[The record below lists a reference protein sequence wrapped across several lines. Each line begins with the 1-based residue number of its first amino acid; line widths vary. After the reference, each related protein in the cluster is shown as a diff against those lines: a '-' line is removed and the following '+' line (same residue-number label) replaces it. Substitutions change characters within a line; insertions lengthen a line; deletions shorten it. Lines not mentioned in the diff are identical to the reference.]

1 MTQHSDE
8 TSQHDE
14 THHEQQTSAEGTTTR
29 RAALVTTGLG
39 GTAGTLIGL
48 ATHGPAGLFFGVLG
62 TATVLAL
69 EYHGTPEEYA
79 AVTRAVR
86 AARRWLARA
95 REQRSLRAQEPDAL
109 PTGQPSSP
117 SPREADPDDE
127 TEPLPPLADLFGSA
141 RPQPHDDLLRSEFPA
156 RDAQG
161 ERLPISSHFTLS
173 QVLTRF
179 QPSLDRLFLGV
190 LPDGTPLYCA
200 AKDLCHVAL
209 AGATGGGKSSILRLL
224 LAQLCAAGASV
235 LLLNPHYTRFD
246 REAEPP
252 EDWTPFEPFLLHD
265 PMECRRYE
273 VIEFYLKQI
282 ATELLPNRLDKYAH
296 SEPLGKPYFLAIEEL
311 PAIVAR
317 IKHAPDYLAQIVRE
331 GRKVGIFLITVAQD
345 FLVSTIAPGG
355 GGAVRDCYRTA
366 YYVGGDATTARIL
379 LDKAARLLPEAEL
392 GQGTVLL
399 RCQKVPLVKEARVV
413 LVPYVD
419 NRALYRLL
427 GPSRYVPAAAP
438 RWQPAE
444 EVPLEQ
450 LRPEQVLRQRQG
462 QEYEQQR
469 RNAPLLQRES
479 PPAPPVFPTP
489 APMGPRAVPAR
500 LQQVAQVY
508 EPGMPLARLAERLG
522 VSEEKA
528 LVWLRE
534 ARARGLLIGRER
546 QPPQQESTREPYPV
560 AIAPTIQGPEPQRQQ
575 PGLLERAVA
584 AYRAGARSQSKLASA
599 LGISAWEAR
608 LLMPKVQAEIERQDG
623 PGT

>member
-1 MTQHSDE
+1 MTLYEDPQREAPQQHEDE
-8 TSQHDE
+8 PAPL
-14 THHEQQTSAEGTTTR
+14 AEGTVAR
-29 RAALVTTGLG
+29 RATLLTTGLG
-39 GTAGTLIGL
+39 GASGTLIGL

-62 TATVLAL
+62 TAAVLAL

-79 AVTRAVR
+79 AVTRSVR
-86 AARRWLARA
+86 VARRWLARA
-95 REQRSLRAQEPDAL
+95 REQRTTRESQETDVP
-109 PTGQPSSP
+109 PTRHP
-117 SPREADPDDE
+117 SPYNDVTDDNDEE
-127 TEPLPPLADLFGSA
+127 TEPLPWLPDPFGDPA
-141 RPQPHDDLLRSEFPA
+141 PHDDLFGEEPAEPREQALRFA
-156 RDAQG
+156 V
-161 ERLPISSHFTLS
+161 SSHFTLS

-379 LDKAARLLPEAEL
+379 LDKPARLLPEAEL

>member
-1 MTQHSDE
+1 MTLYEDPQQHE
-8 TSQHDE
+8 PAPL
-14 THHEQQTSAEGTTTR
+14 AEGTVAR
-29 RAALVTTGLG
+29 RATLLTTGLG
-39 GTAGTLIGL
+39 GASGTLIGL

-62 TATVLAL
+62 TAAVLAL

-79 AVTRAVR
+79 AVTRSVR

-95 REQRSLRAQEPDAL
+95 REQRTTREDQETDVP
-109 PTGQPSSP
+109 PTRHP
-117 SPREADPDDE
+117 SPYNDVTDDNDEE
-127 TEPLPPLADLFGSA
+127 TEPLPWLPDPFGDPA
-141 RPQPHDDLLRSEFPA
+141 PHDDLFGEEPAEPREQALRFA
-156 RDAQG
+156 V
-161 ERLPISSHFTLS
+161 SSHFTLS
-173 QVLTRF
+173 QVLTRV

-190 LPDGTPLYCA
+190 LPDGTPIFCA

-252 EDWTPFEPFLLHD
+252 EDWTPFAPYLVHD
-265 PMECRRYE
+265 PMECRRYD

-282 ATELLPNRLDKYAH
+282 ATELLPRRLEKYAR

-379 LDKAARLLPEAEL
+379 LDKPARQLPEAEL

-427 GPSRYVPAAAP
+427 GPSTYVPTTSAP
-438 RWQPAE
+438 RGPQPN

-450 LRPEQVLRQRQG
+450 LRPEQAWRHEPPPPSSPQQHQRIA
-462 QEYEQQR
+462 R
-469 RNAPLLQRES
+469 PT
-479 PPAPPVFPTP
+479 PAGAEHPTASASYPSP

-500 LQQVAQVY
+500 LQQVAQAY

-528 LVWLRE
+528 FLWLRE
-534 ARARGLLIGRER
+534 ARVRGLLTGRE
-546 QPPQQESTREPYPV
+546 QQQAAEPPQQERAITLHEAYQVWSQGNASVRELAKALQITY
-560 AIAPTIQGPEPQRQQ
+560 
-575 PGLLERAVA
+575 
-584 AYRAGARSQSKLASA
+584 YRANQLYQDMMRAGLIQRK
-599 LGISAWEAR
+599 
-608 LLMPKVQAEIERQDG
+608 PKVTIRPDD
-623 PGT
+623 

>member
-1 MTQHSDE
+1 MTLYEDPQRE
-8 TSQHDE
+8 PE
-14 THHEQQTSAEGTTTR
+14 PPAEGTVAR
-29 RAALVTTGLG
+29 RATLLTTGLG
-39 GTAGTLIGL
+39 GASGTLLGL

-62 TATVLAL
+62 TAAVLAL

-79 AVTRAVR
+79 AVTRSVR

-95 REQRSLRAQEPDAL
+95 REEHTMRADQDATSARS
-109 PTGQPSSP
+109 PSSP
-117 SPREADPDDE
+117 LPRSPYNDATTNATDEE
-127 TEPLPPLADLFGSA
+127 TEPLPWLPDPFGA
-141 RPQPHDDLLRSEFPA
+141 EPEPEPHDDRFGDEPAAPHEQALRFSV
-156 RDAQG
+156 
-161 ERLPISSHFTLS
+161 SSHFTLS

-179 QPSLDRLFLGV
+179 QPTLDRLLLGV
-190 LPDGTPLYCA
+190 LPDGTPIVCA

-224 LAQLCAAGASV
+224 LAQLCKAGASV

-252 EDWTPFEPFLLHD
+252 EDWTPFEPYLVHD
-265 PMECRRYE
+265 PMACRRYE

-282 ATELLPNRLDKYAH
+282 ATELLPQRLEKYAH

-366 YYVGGDATTARIL
+366 YYVGGDSTTARIL
-379 LDKAARLLPEAEL
+379 LDKPARQLPEAEL

-399 RCQKVPLVKEARVV
+399 RSQKVPLVKEAQLV

-427 GPSRYVPAAAP
+427 GPSTYVPTPPPPPTTNTPRWWRASDEIPLEYLQPEQAWRAAP
-438 RWQPAE
+438 LQERRGLSMPRREPQALPAA
-444 EVPLEQ
+444 P
-450 LRPEQVLRQRQG
+450 VL
-462 QEYEQQR
+462 
-469 RNAPLLQRES
+469 
-479 PPAPPVFPTP
+479 PAP
-489 APMGPRAVPAR
+489 APMGPRSLPAR

-522 VSEEKA
+522 VSEQKA
-528 LVWLRE
+528 SIWFKE
-534 ARARGLLIGRER
+534 AKMRGLIQRAAK
-546 QPPQQESTREPYPV
+546 PPQPAVT
-560 AIAPTIQGPEPQRQQ
+560 PEPQRAEREITLHEAYQVWSKGNASVRELAKALQ
-575 PGLLERAVA
+575 ITYYRANQLYQDMVKAGLL
-584 AYRAGARSQSKLASA
+584 QKK
-599 LGISAWEAR
+599 
-608 LLMPKVQAEIERQDG
+608 PKVTIRQPD
-623 PGT
+623 